1 MLVGPIVVVS
11 AVVLLAV
18 LAVITR
24 ADHRVVIACA
34 IGLLAAVIVMSVL
47 GLDDVANALAYVAY
61 AEAAFGVALALVS
74 AVRGARSR
82 KTRQRESPSSGSLP
96 GRRS

>member
-1 MLVGPIVVVS
+1 MLIGPIVVGTT
-11 AVVLLAV
+11 VVLLVV

-34 IGLLAAVIVMSVL
+34 MAVLAGVIVTSVL

-61 AEAAFGVALALVS
+61 AQAAFGVALALIA
-74 AVRGARSR
+74 AVREARSR
-82 KTRQRESPSSGSLP
+82 RSRSS
-96 GRRS
+96 R